1 MGQVL
6 IDLYKGKLPFVFD
19 GGFDFCDCRDVA
31 NAIINATSMGL
42 PGESYLLGG
51 KWHNFKELVQFLSA
65 ASSKKLRVVT
75 LPEWTGKA
83 GLPFVKLLG
92 IIQNKEPLYT
102 IEALEAI
109 FRGNRSIS
117 SEKAKKEL
125 DYSARPLAETIR
137 DTFEWFT
144 NKGYLV

>member
-1 MGQVL
+1 M
-6 IDLYKGKLPFVFD
+6 LPAWASQRILPA
-19 GGFDFCDCRDVA
+19 GRE
-31 NAIINATSMGL
+31 IRATSKNWFNSSRQL
-42 PGESYLLGG
+42 P
-51 KWHNFKELVQFLSA
+51 Q
-65 ASSKKLRVVT
+65 KLRVVT

-102 IEALEAI
+102 IESLKQYSGGIAPSAV
-109 FRGNRSIS
+109 R
-117 SEKAKKEL
+117 KKRT

>member
-51 KWHNFKELVQFLSA
+51 KWHNFK
-65 ASSKKLRVVT
+65 KT
-75 LPEWTGKA
+75 PC
-83 GLPFVKLLG
+83 
-92 IIQNKEPLYT
+92 
-102 IEALEAI
+102 
-109 FRGNRSIS
+109 
-117 SEKAKKEL
+117 
-125 DYSARPLAETIR
+125 
-137 DTFEWFT
+137 
-144 NKGYLV
+144 GYLT